1 MAKIREDQL
10 QKINAIKQES
20 MEIASVL
27 GELNFQKITI
37 DLAIEEQKKSIANLK
52 RKEKELFEE
61 IQAEYGNGVLNIET
75 GEIT

>member
-52 RKEKELFEE
+52 KKEKELFEE
-61 IQAEYGNGVLNIET
+61 IQAEYGNGFIS
-75 GEIT
+75 

>member
-1 MAKIREDQL
+1 MAKIKEDQL
-10 QKINAIKQES
+10 QKINAIKQDS

-27 GELNFQKITI
+27 GELSFQKITI
-37 DLAIEEQKKSIANLK
+37 ELAIEEQKKNIAVLK
-52 RKEKELFEE
+52 KKEKELFEE

>member
-52 RKEKELFEE
+52 KKEKQE
-61 IQAEYGNGVLNIET
+61 VCCIEP
-75 GEIT
+75 